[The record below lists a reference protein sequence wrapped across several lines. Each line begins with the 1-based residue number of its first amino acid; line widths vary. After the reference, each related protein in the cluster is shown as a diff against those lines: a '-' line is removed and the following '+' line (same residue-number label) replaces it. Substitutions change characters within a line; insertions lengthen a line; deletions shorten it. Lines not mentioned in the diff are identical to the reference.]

1 MIQKYVIGFSLESGE
16 KIYASNINMRCKEEK
31 SIILTSNIDE
41 AKRYDYDTAVNIKI
55 MGWFHDIGSVFIEEI
70 KV

>member
-1 MIQKYVIGFSLESGE
+1 
-16 KIYASNINMRCKEEK
+16 MRCKEDK
-31 SIILTSNIDE
+31 SITLTSNIDE

-70 KV
+70 NNK

>member
-1 MIQKYVIGFSLESGE
+1 MCVIGFRLRNG
-16 KIYASNINMRCKEEK
+16 KIVYASYISMRCNEDK

-41 AKRYDYDTAVNIKI
+41 ARRYDYDTAVNIKL

-70 KV
+70 NG

>member
-1 MIQKYVIGFSLESGE
+1 MYVIGFRLRNGE
-16 KIYASNINMRCKEEK
+16 IVYASNINMRCKEDK
-31 SIILTSNIDE
+31 SIILTSNIDD

-70 KV
+70 NNK

>member
-1 MIQKYVIGFSLESGE
+1 MYVVGFRLRNE
-16 KIYASNINMRCKEEK
+16 KTVYASYINMRCKEDK

-70 KV
+70 KQ

>member
-1 MIQKYVIGFSLESGE
+1 MYIIGFHLRNG
-16 KIYASNINMRCKEEK
+16 KTVYASYINMRCKEDN

-70 KV
+70 K